1 MAFKAKLKE
10 AGPAEELEFPKLMR
24 GAETG
29 SIVLFE
35 EPGKGVLLVDKGLD
49 PAEGYHFDGFNM
61 SLFTDFYGE
70 ITLKNK

>member
-1 MAFKAKLKE
+1 MSKFEPNGTAAELK
-10 AGPAEELEFPKLMR
+10 FPKLMR
-24 GAETG
+24 EVKSG

-35 EPGKGVLLVDKGLD
+35 APGEGVLLVDKGLD
-49 PAEGYHFDGFNM
+49 PAEGYHFEGFNM